1 MRTIAILRHGEAEYG
16 LDDDASRVL
25 TDNGIQYSC
34 EAAKT
39 LHQALLLKGK
49 SLDAIFYSPFTR
61 TRQTA
66 NAVSETLA
74 SLDVQDVKDDSAIYL
89 APNNHLIGD
98 NIPHMVCRWV
108 DSLPYEN
115 VLLISHQPLVS
126 CLLDWMVQGADSF
139 KLGGTD
145 NFPFSPSSLAIT
157 HAEVIAQGCAEL
169 DSLLHHPAY

>member
-25 TDNGIQYSC
+25 TDNGIHNSY

-39 LHQALLLKGK
+39 LHKALSLNGN

-61 TRQTA
+61 TQQTA
-66 NAVSETLA
+66 KAVFDTLA
-74 SLDVQDVKDDSAIYL
+74 LLNNKAIHL
-89 APNNHLIGD
+89 APNNHLLGD
-98 NIPHMVCRWV
+98 NIPHRVCHWL
-108 DSLPYEN
+108 DLLPYKN

-126 CLLDWMVQGADSF
+126 CLLDWMVQGTDSF

-145 NFPFSPSSLAIT
+145 NFPFFPSSLAIT
-157 HAEVIAQGCAEL
+157 TAEVIAQGCAEL
-169 DSLLHHPAY
+169 DSLSHHPAH